1 MKLKLIAIAACAAML
16 LAATACGGKKAEET
30 SGSNAA
36 KETAKISAM
45 QVDDVLA
52 HADTLVGKTVTLE
65 GVCTHICS
73 HGGRKIFL
81 MGSDDTQT
89 IRIEGGR
96 IGKFAPECVNKVVTV
111 EGIVR
116 EDRIDE
122 EYLRR
127 WEERLAAGTE
137 EHHGTG
143 EAGCNSEKKARQETG
158 RTPEERI
165 ADFRTRIARSEQETG
180 RAYLS
185 FYHIEAISYTIAE

>member
-1 MKLKLIAIAACAAML
+1 ML

-127 WEERLAAGTE
+127 RRGRVQLREESPSGDRTHPRRAHSRLPYTHSPQRTGNRPGISLVLPHRGHKLHHSGMSSRHAASA
-137 EHHGTG
+137 HL
-143 EAGCNSEKKARQETG
+143 
-158 RTPEERI
+158 RTSRP
-165 ADFRTRIARSEQETG
+165 
-180 RAYLS
+180 
-185 FYHIEAISYTIAE
+185 YTS